1 MTKFLNDVIIQGES
15 SNSSIFH
22 DANDI
27 GTWKLSTKKF
37 YVGSQEANGE
47 AIFFKPDGT
56 KMYILGRSGDDVNEY
71 ALSTAWDVTTAS
83 FTDTLA
89 ASNIS
94 GSPASEGSSMSMYM
108 SPDGIYLYIVGDGQ
122 DQIIQYTLA
131 TAWDVST
138 ASYTREQDLLM
149 ADGGDFANPTGLHF
163 KADGTT
169 FWVTSLTED
178 DIQQYN
184 LSTAWDV
191 STISV
196 GTNLNINPFF
206 TLNPLENATENYGL
220 GSIDDIAISEDGT
233 KVWLHGSSY
242 DTIHE
247 LTLSVAFNITTATYS
262 GCTVR
267 TTEYQGDAGGL
278 YVNETEGKAFTVAPG
293 GDFVRTYDFG
303 GLLFSNSNQTSL
315 GFKNGVHVFGDFVT
329 SGGINHFQG
338 RTMFSNP
345 VNAYSNLTTYS
356 TSSLTHGNGGT
367 VNILDGTT
375 HSTAG
380 VLDVLTNVHWGRNN
394 INQNPYT
401 SGIIHNINLGRPRK
415 GGIINLNIG
424 RRQSGNTVSG
434 DNQGVVN
441 IVSKAQTFTHDGYL
455 TIGQKLQVTGNA
467 DLQVFDLGGT
477 VIFNDTFTESSTT
490 DLASHTPDTGAGW
503 TKVFDSGTAQAWNVT
518 GGTGVAQASVTD
530 SSDGMIYLCDTL
542 PTTVDYE
549 IKVDFLRRDSGDDTF
564 SIIFKY
570 KDADNFFVLQW
581 STSYSTYCRLRKKVA
596 GTFTDIT
603 NFDYGVFNQTTDNL
617 SSALKV
623 RFIDNQVMVW
633 DIDSSGYQAYRGSYI
648 VSDFTNDGANGTFHK
663 FGMGIG
669 AIDGGSHDQTTTW
682 KIDRFEVKQLSSA
695 ATLANSTKHYILNGN
710 VGIGNVNPGASL
722 HVSSITSDY
731 VAKFS
736 HTTATGYAPGSIL
749 LQAGQSTSRGQGLF
763 HYNTEADD
771 SWFTGVPYNVA
782 STKWIVAHKADT
794 TFNPDV
800 AQTSHAILTIDS
812 SDDSATFTGNVTLNT
827 GTAKKLSI
835 LASTHDTNTAQTATL
850 ELGYGHSGGTGF
862 GNIVLT
868 EDANNSFGADMTF
881 GLPHNN
887 GSGGSSTRT
896 ALTLDGGTL
905 AATFAGTVTANGT
918 TLTGDQDLSGYAPL
932 ASPTFTGTPAAPTA
946 SAGTNTTQLATTS
959 FVSTAVA
966 NIVDSAPEL
975 LNTLNELAAAI
986 GDDENFSATVSTNIG
1001 TKVSKAGDTMTGQ
1014 LLIKHDDGL
1023 GLKDTADASTSLTTL
1038 SSAPN
1043 GGNSKMLIK
1052 GGNFIHTVG
1061 FETSKNNFEYAELV
1075 SSYNGGDTQFK
1086 LYKSNSDTTATAAT
1100 TTISTGAS
1108 TFAGTISATN
1118 LSGTNTGDQTLP
1130 TASSLGAVTL
1140 TGTQTITGAKTF
1152 TSNSHRHSGHYYM
1165 TAYDAAGN
1173 HYPHFLDGSGNGGT
1187 TINWRQYYG
1196 SSLKTH
1202 TWVSDAS
1209 GNMVFTYKGAIKA
1222 EGELEGTSLDINGNA
1237 DISGT
1242 LITGSSATI
1251 ESSLQV
1257 KRGGGASISLRR
1269 EDTGIVEGELLGEII
1284 FTGDDPSA
1292 TNTGAAIKASAA
1304 DTWEMASPNE
1314 YPSILEFQTAKLAT
1328 PITALTLNEDQEAT
1342 FTGNLFIPGN
1352 IIHVGDTNS
1361 YFGFHGNDLWRV
1373 VTGGSERLEVSSSG
1387 LKLGNTGA
1395 TVTAI
1400 LDQDNMSSNSATA
1413 LATQQSIK
1421 AYVDANSGSGTVTGS
1436 GSSTRLAFWNSS
1448 SALTSDGD
1456 LTYATASN
1464 RLSSGSFL
1472 TPNNGDYLGTDTS
1485 GDRRTLITLDSN
1497 NDVEISNSALSSGSD
1512 TNIYFGDTF
1521 RIKDGGQ
1528 TRLSIDSTGDIT
1540 VGGII
1545 TSKIERLPNATTGLG
1560 TGSDSN
1566 YFSKLATFS
1575 ITSGQS
1581 HDDIRIILDIVGEE
1595 TSHSAYAKIGI
1606 MLRKG
1611 AATNTVPDVVDL
1623 HVLSMMN
1630 ANDRDSLIDPDS
1642 FYLKY
1647 SAGAAHSVDLY
1658 VKKKNTYGMLKVFEN
1673 SKNLEDWQVTYYTD
1687 SNWISALPA
1696 STYTLQSQHS
1706 SGVVMTTHAFQ
1717 TTGSTAGFIPLKG
1730 TIVAQ
1735 SAQYY
1740 SKFQP
1745 PSGGTLERITLKNT
1759 TNTSGVIVKVYGGTT
1774 AGSQLYSTNTLS
1786 LSANTPYSIN
1796 PNVLI
1801 TDTDSIA
1808 INVDPGSSNATRQW
1822 QVTCFY
1828 KF

>member
-1 MTKFLNDVIIQGES
+1 MSIPFLNNIIIDDAGHIQFKTAAGANAGKINQDGNNLVLTNAVGDILLGDGSSDVFIGDGTNNVDIIFEQSGSIKGDGSAVTLTLGGANTTLNLESPNINGNLSIGATTINSKLTFTTTNGYILFDHEPSGDTGAYDGTTSVPMIKVDRAGSELVVLERTSINGAILLGNDDSVIIAAGDTRSVMRTNINEGSETVFFSAEGGFQAYGFPDNNTAW
-15 SNSSIFH
+15 SNRNVFEFRSYDATAANNGLYIGDGSQTQFIDLSRNLKNIGSISCGAITTTSDITIPSKIIHSGDTNTYMQFE
-22 DANDI
+22 ANDVWRVVTDNVERLDI
-27 GTWKLSTKKF
+27 NT
-37 YVGSQEANGE
+37 NR
-47 AIFFKPDGT
+47 
-56 KMYILGRSGDDVNEY
+56 ILVGDDMDMHY
-71 ALSTAWDVTTAS
+71 D
-83 FTDTLA
+83 
-89 ASNIS
+89 NIS
-94 GSPASEGSSMSMYM
+94 TTNSGTVVKGGFLNPASEANMVHIPHVVNDLAGFNRWSNATITTSGFYATRSGNNGSYTYSNQVANDNSGWANAFDAHSSTAGSWY
-108 SPDGIYLYIVGDGQ
+108 SDNGGDGVYSHGT
-122 DQIIQYTLA
+122 DTPGVVELEWTNEAQY
-131 TAWDVST
+131 
-138 ASYTREQDLLM
+138 
-149 ADGGDFANPTGLHF
+149 
-163 KADGTT
+163 
-169 FWVTSLTED
+169 SLWAG
-178 DIQQYN
+178 I
-184 LSTAWDV
+184 V
-191 STISV
+191 
-196 GTNLNINPFF
+196 F
-206 TLNPLENATENYGL
+206 
-220 GSIDDIAISEDGT
+220 GS
-233 KVWLHGSSY
+233 GS
-242 DTIHE
+242 
-247 LTLSVAFNITTATYS
+247 FTATYVKIEAYRAGAWQTLCEITDNTDQVILRQVANNS
-262 GCTVR
+262 GTNAATRRLKYTLGGSVNGSYFR
-267 TTEYQGDAGGL
+267 IHSLYMANYAAG
-278 YVNETEGKAFTVAPG
+278 
-293 GDFVRTYDFG
+293 
-303 GLLFSNSNQTSL
+303 
-315 GFKNGVHVFGDFVT
+315 
-329 SGGINHFQG
+329 
-338 RTMFSNP
+338 
-345 VNAYSNLTTYS
+345 
-356 TSSLTHGNGGT
+356 
-367 VNILDGTT
+367 
-375 HSTAG
+375 
-380 VLDVLTNVHWGRNN
+380 NN
-394 INQNPYT
+394 
-401 SGIIHNINLGRPRK
+401 
-415 GGIINLNIG
+415 NLN
-424 RRQSGNTVSG
+424 NTG
-434 DNQGVVN
+434 TDTTRGVN
-441 IVSKAQTFTHDGYL
+441 FLERYKDGYL
-455 TIGQKLQVTGNA
+455 HGFLRAGA
-467 DLQVFDLGGT
+467 DNTYDLGH
-477 VIFNDTFTESSTT
+477 SSYRWKNIVGVNLHG
-490 DLASHTPDTGAGW
+490 DL
-503 TKVFDSGTAQAWNVT
+503 SGTINT
-518 GGTGVAQASVTD
+518 N
-530 SSDGMIYLCDTL
+530 
-542 PTTVDYE
+542 TTAA
-549 IKVDFLRRDSGDDTF
+549 T
-564 SIIFKY
+564 
-570 KDADNFFVLQW
+570 Q
-581 STSYSTYCRLRKKVA
+581 STS
-596 GTFTDIT
+596 D
-603 NFDYGVFNQTTDNL
+603 
-617 SSALKV
+617 
-623 RFIDNQVMVW
+623 
-633 DIDSSGYQAYRGSYI
+633 
-648 VSDFTNDGANGTFHK
+648 
-663 FGMGIG
+663 
-669 AIDGGSHDQTTTW
+669 
-682 KIDRFEVKQLSSA
+682 
-695 ATLANSTKHYILNGN
+695 NSTKVATTAFVKNQGYGTSNLALGTTSTTALAGN
-710 VGIGNVNPGASL
+710 TSLLQLGTTSTTALAGDTSLLQLGTTSTTALAGNTSLLQIGTTSTTALAGNTSL
-722 HVSSITSDY
+722 LAIGTTSTTAMAGDTAIPSIT
-731 VAKFS
+731 
-736 HTTATGYAPGSIL
+736 G
-749 LQAGQSTSRGQGLF
+749 
-763 HYNTEADD
+763 
-771 SWFTGVPYNVA
+771 
-782 STKWIVAHKADT
+782 
-794 TFNPDV
+794 
-800 AQTSHAILTIDS
+800 
-812 SDDSATFTGNVTLNT
+812 
-827 GTAKKLSI
+827 
-835 LASTHDTNTAQTATL
+835 LASESYVDTAISNL
-850 ELGYGHSGGTGF
+850 
-862 GNIVLT
+862 
-868 EDANNSFGADMTF
+868 
-881 GLPHNN
+881 
-887 GSGGSSTRT
+887 
-896 ALTLDGGTL
+896 
-905 AATFAGTVTANGT
+905 
-918 TLTGDQDLSGYAPL
+918 
-932 ASPTFTGTPAAPTA
+932 
-946 SAGTNTTQLATTS
+946 
-959 FVSTAVA
+959 
-966 NIVDSAPEL
+966 VDSAPDTL
-975 LNTLNELAAAI
+975 DTLNELAAAL
-986 GDDENFSATVSTNIG
+986 GDDVNFSTTVATSIG

-1075 SSYNGGDTQFK
+1075 SSYNGGNTQLK

-1140 TGTQTITGAKTF
+1140 TGTQTISGAKTF
-1152 TSNSHRHSGHYYM
+1152 TSANHRHSGHYYM
-1165 TAYDAAGN
+1165 TAHDAAGN
-1173 HYPHFLDGSGNGGT
+1173 HYPHFLDGSSNGGT

-1196 SSLKTH
+1196 TSLKTH

-1456 LTYATASN
+1456 LTYSTSSN

>member
-1 MTKFLNDVIIQGES
+1 MAIPFLSNITIDDAGQIQFKTAAGANAGKIDQNGDDLVLSNAVGDIIIGNGSDDVFIGDGT
-15 SNSSIFH
+15 NTV
-22 DANDI
+22 DI
-27 GTWKLSTKKF
+27 RF
-37 YVGSQEANGE
+37 EQNM
-47 AIFFKPDGT
+47 AIF
-56 KMYILGRSGDDVNEY
+56 
-71 ALSTAWDVTTAS
+71 
-83 FTDTLA
+83 
-89 ASNIS
+89 
-94 GSPASEGSSMSMYM
+94 
-108 SPDGIYLYIVGDGQ
+108 
-122 DQIIQYTLA
+122 
-131 TAWDVST
+131 
-138 ASYTREQDLLM
+138 
-149 ADGGDFANPTGLHF
+149 AD
-163 KADGTT
+163 
-169 FWVTSLTED
+169 S
-178 DIQQYN
+178 
-184 LSTAWDV
+184 
-191 STISV
+191 
-196 GTNLNINPFF
+196 
-206 TLNPLENATENYGL
+206 
-220 GSIDDIAISEDGT
+220 
-233 KVWLHGSSY
+233 
-242 DTIHE
+242 
-247 LTLSVAFNITTATYS
+247 
-262 GCTVR
+262 
-267 TTEYQGDAGGL
+267 
-278 YVNETEGKAFTVAPG
+278 
-293 GDFVRTYDFG
+293 
-303 GLLFSNSNQTSL
+303 
-315 GFKNGVHVFGDFVT
+315 
-329 SGGINHFQG
+329 
-338 RTMFSNP
+338 
-345 VNAYSNLTTYS
+345 
-356 TSSLTHGNGGT
+356 
-367 VNILDGTT
+367 
-375 HSTAG
+375 
-380 VLDVLTNVHWGRNN
+380 
-394 INQNPYT
+394 
-401 SGIIHNINLGRPRK
+401 
-415 GGIINLNIG
+415 
-424 RRQSGNTVSG
+424 
-434 DNQGVVN
+434 
-441 IVSKAQTFTHDGYL
+441 
-455 TIGQKLQVTGNA
+455 
-467 DLQVFDLGGT
+467 
-477 VIFNDTFTESSTT
+477 
-490 DLASHTPDTGAGW
+490 
-503 TKVFDSGTAQAWNVT
+503 
-518 GGTGVAQASVTD
+518 
-530 SSDGMIYLCDTL
+530 
-542 PTTVDYE
+542 
-549 IKVDFLRRDSGDDTF
+549 
-564 SIIFKY
+564 
-570 KDADNFFVLQW
+570 
-581 STSYSTYCRLRKKVA
+581 
-596 GTFTDIT
+596 
-603 NFDYGVFNQTTDNL
+603 
-617 SSALKV
+617 
-623 RFIDNQVMVW
+623 
-633 DIDSSGYQAYRGSYI
+633 
-648 VSDFTNDGANGTFHK
+648 
-663 FGMGIG
+663 
-669 AIDGGSHDQTTTW
+669 
-682 KIDRFEVKQLSSA
+682 
-695 ATLANSTKHYILNGN
+695 
-710 VGIGNVNPGASL
+710 
-722 HVSSITSDY
+722 
-731 VAKFS
+731 
-736 HTTATGYAPGSIL
+736 
-749 LQAGQSTSRGQGLF
+749 
-763 HYNTEADD
+763 
-771 SWFTGVPYNVA
+771 
-782 STKWIVAHKADT
+782 
-794 TFNPDV
+794 
-800 AQTSHAILTIDS
+800 
-812 SDDSATFTGNVTLNT
+812 
-827 GTAKKLSI
+827 
-835 LASTHDTNTAQTATL
+835 
-850 ELGYGHSGGTGF
+850 
-862 GNIVLT
+862 
-868 EDANNSFGADMTF
+868 
-881 GLPHNN
+881 
-887 GSGGSSTRT
+887 SSTRT
-896 ALTLDGGTL
+896 LTLGGTNTSL
-905 AATFAGTVTANGT
+905 VLESPSISGTMSLGATTISNKLTFTTANGYILFDYEPSGDT
-918 TLTGDQDLSGYAPL
+918 DAYQGSTSVPMIKVDRAGSELTVLERTSENGAILLGNDDSVIIAAGDTRSVMRTNINEGSETVFFSAEGGFQAYGFPDNNTAWSNRNVFEFRSYDATAANNGLYIGDGGQTQFIDLSRNLKNIGSISCGAITTTSDITIPSKIIHSGDTNTYMQFEANDVWRVVTDNVERLDINTNRILVGDDMDMQYDNISTTNSGTVVKGGFLNPASEANMVHIPHVVNDLAGFNRWSNATITTSGFYQTRSGNNGSYTYSNQVANDNGGWANAFDAHSSTAGSWYSDNGGDGVYSHGTDTPGVVELEWTNEAQYSLWAGIVFGSGSFTATYVKIEAYRAGAWQTLCEITDNTDQVILRQVANNSGTNAATRRLKYTLGGSVNGSYFRIHSLYMANYAAGNNNL
-932 ASPTFTGTPAAPTA
+932 NNTGTDTTRGVNFLERYKDGYLHGFLR
-946 SAGTNTTQLATTS
+946 AGADNTYDLGHSSYRWKNIVGVNLHGDLVGTINTNTTAATQSTSDNSTKVATTA
-959 FVSTAVA
+959 FVKNQGYGTSNLALGTTSTTALAGNTSLLQLGTTSTTALAGDTSLLQLGTTSTTALAGNTSLLQIGTTSTTALAGNTSLLAIGTTSTTAMAGDTAIPSITGLASESYVDTA
-966 NIVDSAPEL
+966 ISNLVDSAPDTL
-975 LNTLNELAAAI
+975 DTLNELAAAL
-986 GDDENFSATVSTNIG
+986 GDDVNFSTTVATSIG

-1014 LLIKHDDGL
+1014 LLIKHDNGL

-1173 HYPHFLDGSGNGGT
+1173 HYPHFLDGSSNGGT

-1400 LDQDNMSSNSATA
+1400 LDQDTMSSNSATA

-1421 AYVDANSGSGTVTGS
+1421 AYVDANSNSGTVTGS

-1456 LTYATASN
+1456 LTYATATN

-1521 RIKDGGQ
+1521 RIKDGSQ

-1606 MLRKG
+1606 MIRKG

-1630 ANDRDSLIDPDS
+1630 ANDRDSLIDSDS
-1642 FYLKY
+1642 FYLKWGT
-1647 SAGAAHSVDLY
+1647 GAAHSIDLY

-1673 SKNLEDWQVTYYTD
+1673 SKNFEDWQVTYYTD

-1696 STYTLQSQHS
+1696 STYGLQSKHS
-1706 SGVVMTTHAFQ
+1706 SGAVMTTHAFQ

-1730 TIVAQ
+1730 TIVTQ

-1774 AGSQLYSTNTLS
+1774 AGSLLYSTNTLS